1 MNISSRLS
9 TILERG
15 DYMPNFQREFPNT
28 ARYLKQ
34 RYPDKEPLSSFW
46 HWATLALFAILCIA
60 TIKQQLLLIGLLILI
75 AALIKGPG
83 LLLFGALYSLLVS
96 LFPPIGVVLSALF
109 FILNLRLLTKSWRVT
124 LVTSLVYLYPL
135 GLSLLRYFTQWNA
148 HWQIG
153 LELLPGLLLLHFVL
167 MQVYYFHPSAR
178 QVAWT
183 VLATPFELISL
194 VLPKRFKKPFR
205 TPVPS
210 TRIKR

>member
-1 MNISSRLS
+1 
-9 TILERG
+9 
-15 DYMPNFQREFPNT
+15 MPNFQQDFPNA

-60 TIKQQLLLIGLLILI
+60 TIKQQLLLIGILMLV

-83 LLLFGALYSLLVS
+83 ILLFGLIYSFLVS
-96 LFPPIGVVLSALF
+96 LFPPIGIVLSALF
-109 FILNLRLLTKSWRVT
+109 FLFNIRLLTKSWRVNI
-124 LVTSLVYLYPL
+124 VTSLFYLYPL
-135 GLSLLRYFTQWNA
+135 GLSLLRYVTHWDA
-148 HWQIG
+148 AWQIG
-153 LELLPGLLLLHFVL
+153 LQLLPGLLLLHFVL

-205 TPVPS
+205 TTAQP

>member
-1 MNISSRLS
+1 
-9 TILERG
+9 
-15 DYMPNFQREFPNT
+15 MPNFQQDFPNA

-46 HWATLALFAILCIA
+46 HWATLVLFAILCIA
-60 TIKQQLLLIGLLILI
+60 TIKQQLLLIGILILV

-83 LLLFGALYSLLVS
+83 ILLFGAIYSLLVS
-96 LFPPIGVVLSALF
+96 FFPPIGIVLSALF
-109 FILNLRLLTKSWRVT
+109 FLFNIRLLTKSWRMNI
-124 LVTSLVYLYPL
+124 VTSLFYLYPL
-135 GLSLLRYFTQWNA
+135 GLSLLRYFTHWDA
-148 HWQIG
+148 AWQIG

-205 TPVPS
+205 TTAQP